1 MFTFDGEAS
10 SPQPCER
17 GHDGVAEIARAVRTA
32 VVAFPERTE
41 RERRSK
47 ERFLEEL
54 GRLDD
59 PFDRDAGPVHVTAS
73 SLVYG
78 RRGTVLHLH
87 KRLGLW
93 IQPGGHI
100 ERGEVPWDAA
110 LRETEEETGLPV
122 RHPANGPSLVHL
134 DAHPAALGHFH
145 LDLRYLFLSLDVE
158 PCPSPGESEEVR
170 WFSLEEAAAIA
181 DPGLVEGLE
190 RIGVAGQ
197 GEW

>member
-1 MFTFDGEAS
+1 MAS
-10 SPQPCER
+10 SQLARRAPNK
-17 GHDGVAEIARAVRTA
+17 VAELAGAVRAA

-47 ERFLEEL
+47 DRFLEEL

-59 PFDRDAGPVHVTAS
+59 PFDRDADPVHVTAS
-73 SLVYG
+73 SFVYG
-78 RRGTVLHLH
+78 PRGTVLHLH
-87 KRLGLW
+87 KSLGFW

-100 ERGEVPWDAA
+100 ERGEVPWNAA

-145 LDLRYLFLSLDVE
+145 LDLRYLLLSLDVE
-158 PCPSPGESEEVR
+158 PCPPPGESQQVR

-197 GEW
+197 AEW